1 MSDPSEVLCDIVDEC
16 GIEPRQTI
24 RECRRAWRIPEQVV
38 QSSRSIEVGDLDN
51 EGSTELVDWRLLVSE
66 SGLKCRQTRF
76 GLVQVPFGQAD
87 EEGVLVGEVLIE
99 RADRDA
105 SSLGDVIGGRVV
117 VAEGFE
123 KTSSLVEDACD
134 ELTRSLLTRTLAQF
148 SRSREMRV
156 ARHEQY
162 SHNPDMQTITVST
175 TLEAPADVV
184 WPAATTPHAFVHVA
198 KGMLR
203 LPAAEHLDRPWR
215 VGDEIRGWTFLFGV
229 VPFSIHHL
237 SIESIDE
244 RNRTIVSDE
253 GGGIIRSWR
262 HEITTTP
269 LGDNQCQYVDRI
281 DIDAGPVTPLVAAFA
296 AVFYRYRQRRWRG
309 LAPLL
314 AAAADATC
322 NAGIRD
328 CGAKGN

>member
-1 MSDPSEVLCDIVDEC
+1 
-16 GIEPRQTI
+16 
-24 RECRRAWRIPEQVV
+24 
-38 QSSRSIEVGDLDN
+38 
-51 EGSTELVDWRLLVSE
+51 
-66 SGLKCRQTRF
+66 
-76 GLVQVPFGQAD
+76 
-87 EEGVLVGEVLIE
+87 
-99 RADRDA
+99 
-105 SSLGDVIGGRVV
+105 
-117 VAEGFE
+117 
-123 KTSSLVEDACD
+123 
-134 ELTRSLLTRTLAQF
+134 
-148 SRSREMRV
+148 
-156 ARHEQY
+156 
-162 SHNPDMQTITVST
+162 MQTITVST
-175 TLEAPADVV
+175 TLDAPADVV
-184 WPAATTPHAFVHVA
+184 WPAVTTPHAFVYVA

-203 LPAAEHLDRPWR
+203 LRAAERLDRPWR

-269 LGDNQCQYVDRI
+269 LGENQCRYVDRI
-281 DIDAGPVTPLVAAFA
+281 DIDAGPMTPLVAAFA

-322 NAGIRD
+322 SAEIRD